1 VGNDTT
7 VNNQELLISTARKS
21 QDGGVHSSAV
31 RALLFSDLSERPKST
46 APQFCE
52 AEQGLRQR
60 VVFEAAY
67 RLAIPRTGLI
77 GVEAFA
83 LFDRGDV
90 KHVANELM
98 LARDEGAA
106 LGVGDADRPRVS
118 AQVIG

>member
-1 VGNDTT
+1 
-7 VNNQELLISTARKS
+7 
-21 QDGGVHSSAV
+21 
-31 RALLFSDLSERPKST
+31 
-46 APQFCE
+46 
-52 AEQGLRQR
+52 
-60 VVFEAAY
+60 
-67 RLAIPRTGLI
+67 LALI

-98 LARDEGAA
+98 LACDEGAA